1 MRPLQSRWPAL
12 SEPPAD
18 PGAAPQARPRKQ
30 APGGVGLS
38 GRVLVPPAFPRS
50 GGELS
55 FRKFRACAAAG
66 VGPAVIAPA
75 AVEQE
80 VKAVDEKHL
89 FVLPCLCVDHLVQV
103 ETSLCGACFS
113 ASTGSNGCVSE
124 ISRAACR
131 PGRPARG
138 FLLSR
143 FGPCSGG
150 RGPWV
155 FRPGMLGV
163 TAPHLGADLGVGP
176 GPERRQVTGD
186 S

>member
-1 MRPLQSRWPAL
+1 MQSRWPAL

-124 ISRAACR
+124 ISRAAR
-131 PGRPARG
+131 RTGRPARRVATFAVWSVQWRARTMG
-138 FLLSR
+138 LQARDAWDSGPSSR
-143 FGPCSGG
+143 RGTGRRARTRKTSGH
-150 RGPWV
+150 R
-155 FRPGMLGV
+155 
-163 TAPHLGADLGVGP
+163 
-176 GPERRQVTGD
+176 
-186 S
+186 